1 MRVSKVY
8 FMLWVAEVDR
18 ASQFYTSAL
27 GLHEA
32 YRSPNWT
39 ELRFNDSP
47 TGDPAFGETTVALH
61 SGAPQRRPHH
71 LGLGFEV
78 DDLVAAC
85 SAVTTAGGELV
96 AGPTERTDEGIL
108 VADCADPDGNR
119 FSLSQRLT

>member
-18 ASQFYTSAL
+18 ASRFYKAAL

-39 ELRFNDSP
+39 ELRFGDS
-47 TGDPAFGETTVALH
+47 TFGEATVALH
-61 SGAPQRRPHH
+61 SGPPQRRPHH

-78 DDLVAAC
+78 DDLPAAC
-85 SAVTTAGGELV
+85 DAVTAAGGELV
-96 AGPTERTDEGIL
+96 AGPTERIDEGIR